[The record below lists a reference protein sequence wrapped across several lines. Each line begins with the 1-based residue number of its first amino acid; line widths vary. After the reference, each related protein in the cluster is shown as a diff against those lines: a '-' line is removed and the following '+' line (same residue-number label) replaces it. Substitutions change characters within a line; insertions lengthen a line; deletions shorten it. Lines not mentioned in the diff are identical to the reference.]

1 MSRTSNPYEPGRS
14 AFTAWAKGYKAHRNG
29 ESRAMAVVAYISMP
43 LRAAWREGWDA
54 SRDDVAAEDQRRG
67 MLP

>member
-1 MSRTSNPYEPGRS
+1 MSRRSNPYASGRS
-14 AFTAWAKGYKAHRNG
+14 AFTAWAKGYKAHREG
-29 ESRAMAVVAYISMP
+29 EERWNAVVAYVSMP

-54 SRDDVAAEDQRRG
+54 SREDQAAEDQRRG